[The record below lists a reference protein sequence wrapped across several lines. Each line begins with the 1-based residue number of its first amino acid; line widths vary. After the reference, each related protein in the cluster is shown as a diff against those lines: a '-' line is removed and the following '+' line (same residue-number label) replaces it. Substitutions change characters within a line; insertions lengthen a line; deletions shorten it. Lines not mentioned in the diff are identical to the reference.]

1 MDRQTN
7 SYVRGLT
14 HQNKLTLTV
23 KGIKCHERKNR
34 IRQSLSSVVINYKRL
49 TGRQTDRLTVLLE
62 EKHQRIITDLYCS
75 GLRVSYHYYI
85 TVRWH
90 HLYGVCRSKYY
101 HLWEPTALFVII
113 LKIKFSLTWPKQ
125 LYMAAASMVY
135 LFYALRPWGVTIT
148 FYPQNRINKIYSLEN
163 VTNPRKYS
171 YPYCVF

>member
-1 MDRQTN
+1 MPRKEEQNQT
-7 SYVRGLT
+7 VT
-14 HQNKLTLTV
+14 Q
-23 KGIKCHERKNR
+23 
-34 IRQSLSSVVINYKRL
+34 LSGYQL
-49 TGRQTDRLTVLLE
+49 QATDRQTDRLTVLLE

-135 LFYALRPWGVTIT
+135 LFYTLRPWGVTIT
-148 FYPQNRINKIYSLEN
+148 FYPQNRINKIYSRKRHQSKEIFLSILRLLKYYLLDFLPSWP
-163 VTNPRKYS
+163 TNLVPS
-171 YPYCVF
+171 